1 MCLYSRAV
9 TNSNTFR
16 WFKKTKIPAQRYF
29 ILLAVRIK
37 ILCTTYSSSHTL
49 TFMMYESKPA
59 ASAIPEKTDIA
70 IHFPD
75 VYFRIKSSGQK
86 WITKKKINI
95 K

>member
-1 MCLYSRAV
+1 
-9 TNSNTFR
+9 
-16 WFKKTKIPAQRYF
+16 
-29 ILLAVRIK
+29 
-37 ILCTTYSSSHTL
+37 
-49 TFMMYESKPA
+49 MMYESKPA

-86 WITKKKINI
+86 WIAKKKINI

>member
-1 MCLYSRAV
+1 
-9 TNSNTFR
+9 
-16 WFKKTKIPAQRYF
+16 
-29 ILLAVRIK
+29 
-37 ILCTTYSSSHTL
+37 
-49 TFMMYESKPA
+49 MMYESKPA

-95 K
+95 KLNEGNQTRIRTRITCP